1 MKRKLICPRCG
12 KEFEKESNAQK
23 YCSAKCRR
31 AANKHPK
38 PMKVEKYTCDWCG
51 KDFLSERRKKY
62 CSKECRLYANGRLKK
77 KRKAKSKPAL
87 TLEEVAV
94 LSREAGLS
102 YGEYCVKHNL
112 Y

>member
-12 KEFEKESNAQK
+12 KEFETESNAQK

-31 AANKHPK
+31 AANKQKKPK
-38 PMKVEKYTCDWCG
+38 KVEKYTCNWCG

-62 CSKECRLYANGRLKK
+62 CSKECMLYVNRRLKK
-77 KRKAKSKPAL
+77 RKPKPEKGMSI
-87 TLEEVAV
+87 EEIAA
-94 LSREAGLS
+94 LSREAGMS